1 MLLALDDIGLSAHV
15 ALMVNN
21 SAKYKQVLSRRGS
34 SAQAL
39 LNLLQAVCLDSCPAC
54 VTHSNFQQRLN
65 FPIDAAYKLRHIET
79 LIRLSRAS
87 GLYPEC
93 LVLKGINIEG
103 NAVAGGTFGDIY
115 KGHLGDQTIAVKVL
129 RAFTASDR
137 DHLLKVA

>member
-1 MLLALDDIGLSAHV
+1 
-15 ALMVNN
+15 MVSN
-21 SAKYKQVLSRRGS
+21 SVKYKQVLSRRGS

-39 LNLLQAVCLDSCPAC
+39 LNLLQAVCFDSCPVC
-54 VTHSNFQQRLN
+54 VAHSNFRQRLN

-115 KGHLGDQTIAVKVL
+115 KGHLGGQTIAVKVL

-137 DHLLKVA
+137 DHLLKVV